1 MNFINKTTNKQ
12 KKLNFLLT
20 LGRIWKAKPA
30 LKLSSKYL
38 KQKIDKIKQQLT
50 YILMIINRDIP
61 AILRTFLNLNKKL
74 SKTLNQQ
81 KQPPEVFLK

>member
-1 MNFINKTTNKQ
+1 
-12 KKLNFLLT
+12 
-20 LGRIWKAKPA
+20 
-30 LKLSSKYL
+30 
-38 KQKIDKIKQQLT
+38 
-50 YILMIINRDIP
+50 MIINRDIP